1 MDDTMSS
8 PLRNAPAPRRATL
21 ASQKLSRKR
30 LTAPFRSPLQTET
43 SRKSITLTPRGEQR
57 DSQEPQAKRKDIPNV
72 VQGTCIGA
80 SKTVRTVVLSSKA
93 AAQFRSPL
101 MKVPADA
108 SRPVILPN
116 QTIMNLERKIATL
129 RRAIKIKRDD
139 DESHLDRLARKWR
152 DAGREAAYEL
162 WAIVRDL
169 DMDKGEIRGIANDN
183 GWGWDDQGGHGT
195 PGEGNLITEEGRYE
209 NQESTLG
216 MMLRKLG
223 IAPETLGW
231 NDEEETFVDD
241 ECE

>member
-1 MDDTMSS
+1 MSS
-8 PLRNAPAPRRATL
+8 PLRNAPAPLRATL
-21 ASQKLSRKR
+21 VSQKLSRKR
-30 LTAPFRSPLQTET
+30 LAAPFRSPLQTET
-43 SRKSITLTPRGEQR
+43 TSRQPITPTRGEER
-57 DSQEPQAKRKDIPNV
+57 DCQEPQAKRKGMLNT
-72 VQGTCIGA
+72 VQETCIGT
-80 SKTVRTVVLSSKA
+80 SKTVRTVVLSSRA

-101 MKVPADA
+101 VKTPADA
-108 SRPVILPN
+108 SRPIILPN
-116 QTIMNLERKIATL
+116 QVIMDLERKITVL

-169 DMDKGEIRGIANDN
+169 STDGGEVRGSASDS
-183 GWGWDDQGGHGT
+183 GWGWDNQGEHGT
-195 PGEGNLITEEGRYE
+195 PGQGSLSTEEGGYE
-209 NQESTLG
+209 EKQENTLG

-241 ECE
+241 E